1 MFVSSRNP
9 EYFVSLLRTG
19 LIFEVQNLPDS
30 EEYTE
35 FIVETITGSAIGHL
49 GFSLLRE
56 QEEYKLLTAVSIP
69 LLIKDYHNLNLLLEK
84 HGGLKLIF
92 CLLRESSHKLHERAI
107 WSVCQL
113 AKSLKIHPVGQLIV
127 EESYDYSILP
137 SKTDYAKPTV
147 SPTVTFVLDDDSTVE
162 ACRQT
167 LCQRSEVFSAMLNGN
182 FSESGKRRVH
192 LKDTSRDGLNTLIL
206 AASGTTFEQECI
218 ESLLDAVLLADK
230 FLMLDL
236 TKPLIKSCIAK
247 LNYESFCQAWKW
259 ARKNSCHEWRSYCVM
274 SFLTAEMS
282 WSQTMQAF
290 RDFYATDAFDDF
302 LHEVRMLIIEKLKI

>member
-1 MFVSSRNP
+1 
-9 EYFVSLLRTG
+9 
-19 LIFEVQNLPDS
+19 
-30 EEYTE
+30 
-35 FIVETITGSAIGHL
+35 
-49 GFSLLRE
+49 
-56 QEEYKLLTAVSIP
+56 
-69 LLIKDYHNLNLLLEK
+69 
-84 HGGLKLIF
+84 
-92 CLLRESSHKLHERAI
+92 
-107 WSVCQL
+107 
-113 AKSLKIHPVGQLIV
+113 
-127 EESYDYSILP
+127 
-137 SKTDYAKPTV
+137 
-147 SPTVTFVLDDDSTVE
+147 
-162 ACRQT
+162 
-167 LCQRSEVFSAMLNGN
+167 MLNGN
-182 FSESGKRRVH
+182 FSESGKRRVQ

-206 AASGTTFEQECI
+206 AASGATFEQESI

-302 LHEVRMLIIEKLKI
+302 LHEVRMLIVEKLKI